1 MSTITFNGALE
12 YAIILLIITSCIY
25 TSLAMIVSAIEHIRK
40 FRNKEEKED
49 AKKL

>member
-1 MSTITFNGALE
+1 MTMTITFNGALE

-40 FRNKEEKED
+40 FKNKK
-49 AKKL
+49 

>member
-1 MSTITFNGALE
+1 MLTITFNGALE

-40 FRNKEEKED
+40 FRKKED
-49 AKKL
+49 NE

>member
-1 MSTITFNGALE
+1 MTITFNGALE

-40 FRNKEEKED
+40 FKNKK
-49 AKKL
+49 